1 MIVEMRKFTFLVT
14 SKECES
20 FIADIRRQGV
30 VHVDELQSGATS
42 PAFDAARAQAE
53 RYAHALGVLDA
64 AQQQSGDKAKPA
76 VEAVPVN
83 VGDERRIKEAGEE
96 LLCRVERLEAEEVRL
111 RHELETAQKCR
122 DQLLPWGNFDTS
134 NLKRLAAAHC
144 TPRFYV
150 CEASLYWQEWET
162 EHCATIINRKDKH
175 VYFLTFTDERPDISA
190 EMVELPEGSLAEYQR
205 QIEDVTAKI
214 QLNRQEILQIN
225 AEGRGVLLAAQV
237 CNGNELSL
245 SKVRL
250 SGASLAHDA
259 VKLFRGWVPKEK
271 ADEVARHLES
281 AGIFFEMEKPTLED
295 NVPVKIRN
303 GSYSRLF
310 EPILRMYSL
319 PKYSD
324 LDVTPFFA
332 PFFMLFF
339 GLCMGDAGYGFIILV
354 LSIILLRKLKPAQK
368 PYAKLGIYLG
378 AMTIVCGSLTGSLF
392 GIDLT
397 QSGWAFLA
405 PVKKYFV
412 NENNF
417 KLFGYSPMMV
427 IAVCLGLIQ
436 VLLGMVLCAV
446 KTARN
451 HGWIYAVGKLSW
463 VVALVAAIVC
473 FGLPACGLALPSA
486 LTYALY
492 VVLAVCVFCI
502 FFLNSPH
509 KNPIVNFGT
518 GIWDTYGMATG
529 LLGDLLSYIRLFA
542 LGLTGGVLGSV
553 FNMLAIDMT
562 ASLSWAVRWLP
573 MLLILLLGHG
583 INFVLCIISSVVHP
597 IRLTFVEF
605 FKNADFE
612 GGGRAYEPFRVKTS
626 GEE

>member
-1 MIVEMRKFTFLVT
+1 MIVEMRKFTFLVMGG
-14 SKECES
+14 ECET
-20 FIADIRRQGV
+20 FIDDIRQQGV
-30 VHVDELQSGATS
+30 VHVDELQSGTTS
-42 PAFDAARAQAE
+42 SAFEAARAQAE
-53 RYAHALGVLDA
+53 RYAHALCVLDVV
-64 AQQQSGDKAKPA
+64 QQQYGDKTQTVPEAAPA
-76 VEAVPVN
+76 NAN
-83 VGDERRIKEAGEE
+83 DEQRIKEEGES
-96 LLCRVERLEAEEVRL
+96 LVQRVEQLEAEEAQL
-111 RHELETAQKCR
+111 RHELEISQKCYE
-122 DQLLPWGNFDTS
+122 QLRPWGNFNSSD
-134 NLKRLAAAHC
+134 LKRLEDAHC
-144 TPRFYV
+144 KARFYV
-150 CEASLYWQEWET
+150 CEANRYQQEWES
-162 EHCATIINRKDKH
+162 EYCATVINRQDKT
-175 VYFLTFTDERPDISA
+175 VYFLTFTDEKPDIPA
-190 EMVELPEGSLAEYQR
+190 DVVELPEGSLSEYEQR
-205 QIEDVTAKI
+205 IKDVSAKI
-214 QLNRQEILQIN
+214 LRNRQKVLQIN
-225 AEGRGVLLAAQV
+225 AEKRGVLLAAQV
-237 CNGNELSL
+237 CNSNELSL

-250 SGASLAHDA
+250 SGTSLAQDA
-259 VKLFRGWVPKEK
+259 VKLFQGWVPKEK
-271 ADEVARHLES
+271 ADEVARHLEKE
-281 AGIFFEMEKPTLED
+281 GIFFEMEKPTLED
-295 NVPVKIRN
+295 DVPVEIRN

-339 GLCMGDAGYGFIILV
+339 GLCMGDAGYGLIILA
-354 LSIILLRKLKPAQK
+354 LSIVLLNKLKPAQK

-427 IAVCLGLIQ
+427 IAVFLGLIQ

-451 HGWIYAVGKLSW
+451 YGWVYAVGKLSW

-473 FGLPACGLALPSA
+473 FGLPACGLALPQF

-492 VVLAVCVFCI
+492 GVMAVCVFGI
-502 FFLNSPH
+502 FFMNSPH

-562 ASLSWAVRWLP
+562 SSLPWAVRWLP

-612 GGGRAYEPFRVKTS
+612 GGGRAYEPFRVKTL
-626 GEE
+626 GKE

>member
-14 SKECES
+14 SGECET
-20 FIADIRRQGV
+20 FIDDIRQQGV
-30 VHVDELQSGATS
+30 VHVDELQSGTTS
-42 PAFDAARAQAE
+42 SAFEAARAQAE
-53 RYAHALGVLDA
+53 RYAHALRVLDA
-64 AQQQSGDKAKPA
+64 VQQQYGDKTQADP
-76 VEAVPVN
+76 EAVPAN
-83 VGDERRIKEAGEE
+83 ANDEQRIKEEGEK
-96 LLCRVERLEAEEVRL
+96 LLQRVEQLEAEEAQL
-111 RHELETAQKCR
+111 RHELEISQKCYE
-122 DQLLPWGNFDTS
+122 QLRPWGNFNSSD
-134 NLKRLAAAHC
+134 LKSLEDAHC
-144 TPRFYV
+144 KARFYV
-150 CEASLYWQEWET
+150 CEANRYQQEWES
-162 EHCATIINRKDKH
+162 EYCATVINRQDKT
-175 VYFLTFTDERPDISA
+175 VYFLTFTDEKPDIPA
-190 EMVELPEGSLAEYQR
+190 DVVELPEDSLSEYEQR
-205 QIEDVTAKI
+205 IKEVSAKI
-214 QLNRQEILQIN
+214 LRNRQDVLQIN
-225 AEGRGVLLAAQV
+225 AEKRGVLLAAQV
-237 CNGNELSL
+237 CNSNELSL

-250 SGASLAHDA
+250 SGTSLAHDA
-259 VKLFRGWVPKEK
+259 VKLFQGWVPKEK
-271 ADEVARHLES
+271 ADEVARHLEKE
-281 AGIFFEMEKPTLED
+281 GIFFEMEKPTLED
-295 NVPVKIRN
+295 DVPVEIRN

-339 GLCMGDAGYGFIILV
+339 GLCMGDAGYGLIILA
-354 LSIILLRKLKPAQK
+354 LSIVLLNKLKPAQK

-427 IAVCLGLIQ
+427 IAVFLGLIQ

-451 HGWIYAVGKLSW
+451 YGWVYAVGKLSW

-473 FGLPACGLALPSA
+473 FGLPACGLALPQV

-492 VVLAVCVFCI
+492 GVMAVCVFGI
-502 FFLNSPH
+502 FFMNSPH

-562 ASLSWAVRWLP
+562 SSLPWAVRWLP

-612 GGGRAYEPFRVKTS
+612 GGGRAYEPFRVKTL
-626 GEE
+626 GKE

>member
-14 SKECES
+14 NKECES
-20 FIADIRRQGV
+20 FIEDIRKQGV

-42 PAFDAARAQAE
+42 PAFDAARVQAE
-53 RYAHALGVLDA
+53 RYAHALNVLDTV
-64 AQQQSGDKAKPA
+64 QQQYGNKGQSVA
-76 VEAVPVN
+76 EAVPVN
-83 VGDERRIKEAGEE
+83 AGDERSIKEEGEK
-96 LLCRVERLEAEEVRL
+96 LLCELERLEAEGARL
-111 RHELETAQKCR
+111 CRELETAQKCF
-122 DQLLPWGNFDTS
+122 DQLLPWGNFDS
-134 NLKRLAAAHC
+134 SSLKRLAEANC

-150 CEASLYWQEWET
+150 CEANLYQQEWET
-162 EHCATIINRKDKH
+162 EYCATVINRKDKN
-175 VYFLTFTDERPDISA
+175 VYFITFSNEKPDISA
-190 EMVELPEGSLAEYQR
+190 DAVELPDGSLSEYQQR
-205 QIEDVTAKI
+205 ITALSEEI
-214 QLNRQEILQIN
+214 QHNRQALLQIN
-225 AEGRGVLLAAQV
+225 ARRRGVLLAAQV
-237 CNGNELSL
+237 CNSNELSL

-250 SGASLAHDA
+250 SGTSLAHDA
-259 VKLFRGWVPKEK
+259 VKLFQGWVPREK
-271 ADEVARHLES
+271 ADEVARHLEKE
-281 AGIFFEMEKPTLED
+281 GVFFEMEKPTLED
-295 NVPVKIRN
+295 DVPVEIRN

-339 GLCMGDAGYGFIILV
+339 GLCMGDAGYGLVILALSLV
-354 LSIILLRKLKPAQK
+354 LLNKLKPAQK

-417 KLFGYSPMMV
+417 KIFGYSPMMV

-451 HGWIYAVGKLSW
+451 YGWIYAVGKLSW
-463 VVALVAAIVC
+463 VVGLIAVIVC
-473 FGLPACGLALPSA
+473 FGLPACGLALPQI

-492 VVLAVCVFCI
+492 GLMAVCVFCI

-562 ASLSWAVRWLP
+562 SSLPWAIRWLP

-612 GGGRAYEPFRVKTS
+612 GGGRAYEPFRVKTMR
-626 GEE
+626 EE